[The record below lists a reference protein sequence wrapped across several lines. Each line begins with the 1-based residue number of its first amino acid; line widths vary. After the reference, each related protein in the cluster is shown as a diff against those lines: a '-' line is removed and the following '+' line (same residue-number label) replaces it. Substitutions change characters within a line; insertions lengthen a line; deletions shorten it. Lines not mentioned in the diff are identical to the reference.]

1 MGTRLGSRFAG
12 ITNSLSHVNL
22 FGRTRTPEPALAPAV
37 AATREALNDRWRGIR
52 AGLGDGSAIDSLDA
66 FYRHEI
72 EELRSAET
80 QACALAD
87 EMWVTML
94 NGPLAERVSQYVL
107 ELRRRGAE
115 HEGLSDRPGV
125 RARAHA
131 NQAMRA
137 MVQDA
142 SRLAEVCAPNVRDAA
157 LLAALQHIMHYLIA
171 SYGSIAAHAK
181 ALGRAEDAAMF
192 ASHADS
198 DQELDTELSTL
209 AKGEVNPQAASAGES
224 PH

>member
-1 MGTRLGSRFAG
+1 MGTRLGSRFAE
-12 ITNSLSHVNL
+12 ITSSLSHVNL
-22 FGRTRTPEPALAPAV
+22 FGRTRQPAPVGAS
-37 AATREALNDRWRGIR
+37 TREALNDRWREIR
-52 AGLGDGSAIDSLDA
+52 ASLGDGSAIDGLEA
-66 FYRHEI
+66 FYGLEI

-87 EMWVTML
+87 EMWVTIL
-94 NGPLAERVSQYVL
+94 NGPLAERISQYVL
-107 ELRRRGAE
+107 ELRRRAAE
-115 HEGLSDRPGV
+115 HESLSKRPGA
-125 RARAHA
+125 RTRAHA

-142 SRLAEVCAPNVRDAA
+142 SRLAEICAPGVRDAA
-157 LLAALQHIMHYLIA
+157 LAAALQHIVHYLIA
-171 SYGSIAAHAK
+171 SYGSLAAHAK
-181 ALGRAEDAAMF
+181 VLGRPEDATMF

-198 DQELDTELSTL
+198 DQELDIELSTL

>member
-1 MGTRLGSRFAG
+1 MSTRLGSRFAEL
-12 ITNSLSHVNL
+12 THSLSHGSL
-22 FGRTRTPEPALAPAV
+22 FGRARQQEQSTAPAV
-37 AATREALNDRWRGIR
+37 ASTREALNDRWREIR
-52 AGLGDGSAIDSLDA
+52 AGIGNGSAIDNLES

-107 ELRRRGAE
+107 ELRRRAAE
-115 HEGLSDRPGV
+115 HESLSDRPAG
-125 RARAHA
+125 RARTHA

-137 MVQDA
+137 LVQDA

-157 LLAALQHIMHYLIA
+157 LLAALQHIIHYLIA

-181 ALGRAEDAAMF
+181 ALGRAEEATMF

-198 DQELDTELSTL
+198 DQELDAELSTL
-209 AKGEVNPQAASAGES
+209 AKDEVNPQAVSAGES

>member
-1 MGTRLGSRFAG
+1 MGTRLGSRFAE
-12 ITNSLSHVNL
+12 ITNSLSHVNP
-22 FGRTRTPEPALAPAV
+22 FGRARQPAPTIAPSS
-37 AATREALNDRWRGIR
+37 AAGPSTREALNDRWREIR
-52 AGLGDGSAIDSLDA
+52 AGIGDGSAVDTLES
-66 FYRHEI
+66 FYRLEI

-107 ELRRRGAE
+107 ELRRRAAE
-115 HEGLSDRPGV
+115 HESLSER

-137 MVQDA
+137 LVQDA
-142 SRLAEVCAPNVRDAA
+142 SRLAEVCAPGVRDAA
-157 LLAALQHIMHYLIA
+157 LLAALQHIIHYLIA

-181 ALGRAEDAAMF
+181 ALGRSEDATMF

-198 DQELDTELSTL
+198 DQELDAELSTL
-209 AKGEVNPQAASAGES
+209 AKGEVNPQAASASES